1 MESLLWDRN
10 PVGAPFTCTFLQAR
24 HFQVVVPKK
33 VLSLAERLAIQGV
46 SNGRIHLVAKLV
58 IPEKSRVELVVNR
71 IEYPLQP
78 CSNFGYLPDEI
89 MLPIELFQKSRDE
102 VVLNEEFTSSAQKM
116 IFDVLEHKP
125 SVAFTKLLNFRTQF
139 LLNKPV
145 SPGENI
151 ATGNL
156 IPPMCQF
163 SVDALSID
171 CPLRFIRV
179 RTPKLISS
187 ALARSLET
195 SLLFPVNPTHSKEL
209 IDLAVD
215 LRFGY
220 LSVTSSDEFSVHL
233 DSDPSALSANLAGL
247 WISGIQSVDNPH
259 VWAACFRFLLSKQVN
274 RRYINPSTPHLWSGD
289 ARRIPNV
296 SMLLLFYGTTTGPP
310 ACFEVDWGFDSART
324 TQLHGA
330 RQLHSTAGD
339 PTVAVHFNL
348 YKGVGSVQSLGS
360 PCFDSK
366 EIFTFDLKLAPKDPL
381 YANIEAAV
389 RPYLSPV
396 STLRLEGTPL
406 TASVT
411 IHEAENSCISPRGP
425 TDLSKQLEYDDTFSF
440 PATHF
445 NVPDASLLFEEGVT
459 TSTCEL
465 MQSSLS
471 QSDTQL
477 LASHTSLQYSNDA
490 IPRQPPG
497 SSSVQRSSTSELP
510 LPLLEKKPLPTIC
523 EDDVLT
529 AYDPARYRVETE
541 HQNLKPSVELS
552 ESSTH
557 REKKRKSPKSTPTV
571 LHSLLATLPPSQLK
585 RLEQIIC
592 TLLDKSSDG
601 QVKKVEAVSRSAG
614 CEQATE
620 MLHSNVQAV
629 DVAVNTT
636 QLYVKPVPQL
646 ETDVV
651 TPVENATQQLKKTDS
666 SCPGI
671 STTCSDHVR
680 HVRPTGASASS
691 NSVHGASR
699 PTLGDFASLLSLPHS
714 DTKQT
719 SHPSPPGKRGSGVP
733 DRYSNL
739 LASIQA
745 VLDRQSKSGEKHEQN
760 RSISSDSHLPKAE
773 DLRPQTD
780 FGGSVCDYPLNI
792 RSRSTTHVNVRQKP
806 KSEQDELPLRNALL
820 SNKRVAYWLH
830 SDMEPHPPLPK
841 NQGDDSKTTQLSDT
855 LLDSHLI
862 PGRYANATCLSEN
875 NSKCPLSSSLISAN
889 LCDYHL
895 VSDQEVTPAQ
905 ISIVSAQ
912 ANQHMDSQITTET
925 DQSLFLAA
933 LVEKYL
939 GLKIESPKKTAS
951 DRDRRTEGDDSV
963 DTLTVTR
970 YGGLNP
976 TDMSLATQCY
986 LERHG
991 ILDTKSEPAR
1001 SKKAFYSS
1009 TPLGGPS
1016 LVCLNPETERNA
1028 RRNEPIKQSPEVF
1041 HFPVNTVPNI
1051 LDGLCLER
1059 SPLANLQAKC
1069 VPNTKLFPTLSE
1081 PSQFS
1086 IGTFVAVGPT
1096 TRTKPTADQRSV
1108 GDSEHGRILD
1118 IERLRALPK
1127 LL

>member
-1 MESLLWDRN
+1 
-10 PVGAPFTCTFLQAR
+10 
-24 HFQVVVPKK
+24 
-33 VLSLAERLAIQGV
+33 
-46 SNGRIHLVAKLV
+46 
-58 IPEKSRVELVVNR
+58 
-71 IEYPLQP
+71 
-78 CSNFGYLPDEI
+78 
-89 MLPIELFQKSRDE
+89 
-102 VVLNEEFTSSAQKM
+102 M

-125 SVAFTKLLNFRTQF
+125 SVAFGKLLNFRTQF
-139 LLNKPV
+139 LLNKPA

-151 ATGNL
+151 ATRNL
-156 IPPMCQF
+156 IPPMCHF

-171 CPLRFIRV
+171 CPLRFLRV
-179 RTPKLISS
+179 RTPKLVSS

-195 SLLFPVNPTHSKEL
+195 SLLFPVNPTQTKEL

-220 LSVTSSDEFSVHL
+220 LSVTSSNELSVHL

-247 WISGIQSVDNPH
+247 WISGIQFVDDPR

-274 RRYINPSTPHLWSGD
+274 RRYFNPSTPHFWSGD

-310 ACFEVDWGFDSART
+310 ACFEVDWAFDFART
-324 TQLHGA
+324 TQLHGTG
-330 RQLHSTAGD
+330 QLHSTLDD
-339 PTVAVHFNL
+339 PAVAATVFHQPSNFSKVHFNL
-348 YKGVGSVQSLGS
+348 YKGVGSVQSLAA

-366 EIFTFDLKLAPKDPL
+366 EMCTFDLNLAPKHPL
-381 YANIEAAV
+381 YGNTEAAV

-396 STLRLEGTPL
+396 TTLQLEGAPL
-406 TASVT
+406 TASVAVQ
-411 IHEAENSCISPRGP
+411 EAETSCISPRSP
-425 TDLSKQLEYDDTFSF
+425 TDLSKQLEYDDTFSL

-459 TSTCEL
+459 TSTSGL

-471 QSDTQL
+471 QNDTQL
-477 LASHTSLQYSNDA
+477 LASQTSLQYSNDA

-497 SSSVQRSSTSELP
+497 LSSVQRSSTNELP

-541 HQNLKPSVELS
+541 NQNLKPTVEPS
-552 ESSTH
+552 ESSVH
-557 REKKRKSPKSTPTV
+557 REKKRKPHKSTPTV

-592 TLLDKSSDG
+592 TLLDKSNDG
-601 QVKKVEAVSRSAG
+601 QVKKEEAVSRSAG
-614 CEQATE
+614 CEQTTE
-620 MLHSNVQAV
+620 VLHNNVQAV

-646 ETDVV
+646 ETDSV
-651 TPVENATQQLKKTDS
+651 TPVENATQQLKKTDKA
-666 SCPGI
+666 CPGI
-671 STTCSDHVR
+671 STTCSEHIK
-680 HVRPTGASASS
+680 HVRPTGANTSS
-691 NSVHGASR
+691 NSVHRASR

-714 DTKQT
+714 DNKQT
-719 SHPSPPGKRGSGVP
+719 SHPSPPGKHGSGVP

-745 VLDRQSKSGEKHEQN
+745 VLDRQSKSGTKHKQN
-760 RSISSDSHLPKAE
+760 RSISSDSHLPKAD

-780 FGGSVCDYPLNI
+780 FGESVCDYPLNI
-792 RSRSTTHVNVRQKP
+792 RSRSTTRVNGQQNSV
-806 KSEQDELPLRNALL
+806 SEQDELPVRNALL
-820 SNKRVAYWLH
+820 SNERVAYWLH
-830 SDMEPHPPLPK
+830 SDMEPHPSLPK
-841 NQGDDSKTTQLSDT
+841 NEGDDSKTIQLSDT

-875 NSKCPLSSSLISAN
+875 NSKCTLSSSLISAN

-895 VSDQEVTPAQ
+895 ASDQEVTPAQ

-912 ANQHMDSQITTET
+912 VNQQMDNQLTTET

-951 DRDRRTEGDDSV
+951 DRDRRRTEEDDSM

-991 ILDTKSEPAR
+991 ILDTKSESAR
-1001 SKKAFYSS
+1001 SKKAFCSS

-1028 RRNEPIKQSPEVF
+1028 HRNEPHLCPPIKESPEVF

-1059 SPLANLQAKC
+1059 SPLADPQTKC

-1086 IGTFVAVGPT
+1086 IGTCVAVGPT
-1096 TRTKPTADQRSV
+1096 TRTKLTVDQRSV

>member
-1 MESLLWDRN
+1 MEPPLVSEVFECISLLKRHRAAGPNDLPPALFKDGGGFRSQCLSSLFGSIWEKETVPDNWDESI
-10 PVGAPFTCTFLQAR
+10 
-24 HFQVVVPKK
+24 VVPIFKK
-33 VLSLAERLAIQGV
+33 GIRSECRNHRGV
-46 SNGRIHLVAKLV
+46 GLT
-58 IPEKSRVELVVNR
+58 PVVTR
-71 IEYPLQP
+71 
-78 CSNFGYLPDEI
+78 
-89 MLPIELFQKSRDE
+89 
-102 VVLNEEFTSSAQKM
+102 
-116 IFDVLEHKP
+116 
-125 SVAFTKLLNFRTQF
+125 
-139 LLNKPV
+139 
-145 SPGENI
+145 
-151 ATGNL
+151 
-156 IPPMCQF
+156 
-163 SVDALSID
+163 
-171 CPLRFIRV
+171 
-179 RTPKLISS
+179 
-187 ALARSLET
+187 
-195 SLLFPVNPTHSKEL
+195 
-209 IDLAVD
+209 
-215 LRFGY
+215 
-220 LSVTSSDEFSVHL
+220 
-233 DSDPSALSANLAGL
+233 
-247 WISGIQSVDNPH
+247 WISGIQFVDDPR

-274 RRYINPSTPHLWSGD
+274 RRYINPSTSHLWSGD

-310 ACFEVDWGFDSART
+310 ACFEVDWGFDFART
-324 TQLHGA
+324 TQLHGI
-330 RQLHSTAGD
+330 RHLHSTMGD
-339 PTVAVHFNL
+339 PAAAATKFHQPFNFSKVHFNL
-348 YKGVGSVQSLGS
+348 YKGVGCVQSLGT

-366 EIFTFDLKLAPKDPL
+366 EMSFFDLNLAPQHLL
-381 YANIEAAV
+381 YENIEAAV

-396 STLRLEGTPL
+396 STLRLEDVPL
-406 TASVT
+406 TASLAGQ
-411 IHEAENSCISPRGP
+411 EAENSYISPRVP
-425 TDLSKQLEYDDTFSF
+425 TDLSKQLEYDDTFSLMSTIYKSVLCPVSSTC
-440 PATHF
+440 PAIAKSLTIACYSSTFLSGLLMKRLCSPILIPVTQF

-477 LASHTSLQYSNDA
+477 IALQTSLQCSNDA

-497 SSSVQRSSTSELP
+497 SSSVQRSSTNELH

-541 HQNLKPSVELS
+541 HQNSKLSVEPS
-552 ESSTH
+552 DSSTH
-557 REKKRKSPKSTPTV
+557 REKKRKSHKSTPTV

-601 QVKKVEAVSRSAG
+601 QAKKTEAVSRSAG

-620 MLHSNVQAV
+620 MLHNNVQAV

-636 QLYVKPVPQL
+636 QLYVKPIPQI
-646 ETDVV
+646 ETGSV
-651 TPVENATQQLKKTDS
+651 TPAENGKCSSCLVWLQHLLTVRLICVSPHLTATQQLKRTDNAS
-666 SCPGI
+666 PGI
-671 STTCSDHVR
+671 STTCSDHVK
-680 HVRPTGASASS
+680 HVRPTGADVSS
-691 NSVHGASR
+691 NPVHGATR

-714 DTKQT
+714 DTKQA
-719 SHPSPPGKRGSGVP
+719 SNSSPPGKHGSGVP

-745 VLDRQSKSGEKHEQN
+745 VLDRQSKSGAKHERN
-760 RSISSDSHLPKAE
+760 RSISSDSNLPKAY

-792 RSRSTTHVNVRQKP
+792 RSSSISTTRVNGQQKP
-806 KSEQDELPLRNALL
+806 VSEQDEIPLSNALL

-830 SDMEPHPPLPK
+830 SDMEPHPPLPR
-841 NQGDDSKTTQLSDT
+841 NEGDDSKTTQLSDT

-862 PGRYANATCLSEN
+862 TGRYANATCLSEN
-875 NSKCPLSSSLISAN
+875 NSKCTLSSSLINAN

-895 VSDQEVTPAQ
+895 ASDQEVTHAQ
-905 ISIVSAQ
+905 LSIVSAQ
-912 ANQHMDSQITTET
+912 ADQQMDSQITTET

-951 DRDRRTEGDDSV
+951 DRDRRRTEDDSV
-963 DTLTVTR
+963 DSLTVTR

-991 ILDTKSEPAR
+991 ILDTKQESAR

-1016 LVCLNPETERNA
+1016 LVGLNAETERNA
-1028 RRNEPIKQSPEVF
+1028 HRNEPHLCPPIKQSPEVF

-1059 SPLANLQAKC
+1059 SPLADPQTKC
-1069 VPNTKLFPTLSE
+1069 VPNTNLFPTLSE
-1081 PSQFS
+1081 TSQFS
-1086 IGTFVAVGPT
+1086 TGTCVVVGPT